1 MVNVK
6 MRSLFPNDIGR
17 ELLKDLRPK
26 RWLKM
31 NQIMKIGL
39 KIRKNEKIFVTSMT
53 DIASD
58 NVLISQWPPLNF
70 FLPIFL
76 NHIFKFIVDG

>member
-1 MVNVK
+1 
-6 MRSLFPNDIGR
+6 
-17 ELLKDLRPK
+17 
-26 RWLKM
+26 
-31 NQIMKIGL
+31 MKIGL